1 MDDTHP
7 RIRAEQTRR
16 YREMSPARRVEIAL
30 QLSRMVD
37 DAALAGVLERH
48 PGCSARE
55 ARMRLAV
62 LKYGPDLVEKAY
74 GWREPEDDE

>member
-7 RIRAEQTRR
+7 QVRAEHTRL

-37 DAALAGVLERH
+37 DAAMAGVLERH
-48 PGCSARE
+48 PGCSERE
-55 ARMRLAV
+55 AGLRLAV
-62 LKYGPDLVEKAY
+62 LKYGPELVERAY
-74 GWREPEDDE
+74 GWRAPEGEA

>member
-7 RIRAEQTRR
+7 RIRAEQIRLYRR
-16 YREMSPARRVEIAL
+16 MSPARRVEIAL
-30 QLSRMVD
+30 QLCRMVD

-48 PGCSARE
+48 PGCSERE

-62 LKYGPDLVEKAY
+62 LKYGAELVEKAY
-74 GWREPEDDE
+74 GWRDPEGAA